1 MFLRLLCEA
10 RGRPGVLPW
19 VPCLA
24 ASLAVRAV
32 MRGPCDE
39 HGGHG
44 TCRGARA
51 ASKTQLLGWYLKA
64 LVSGPYAA
72 HLILTFFLI
81 SLVTD
86 SFYMLAGIDL
96 PVCGMPS
103 EHWCQSHSTISGLLL
118 STGPS
123 VSRPA
128 LGLLPTGVLPPSTGH
143 AQSLV
148 VARQCVPSSSA
159 WATRALQLDTTFSEK
174 M

>member
-19 VPCLA
+19 VPCPA
-24 ASLAVRAV
+24 ASPAVCAV

-39 HGGHG
+39 HMQGCMG
-44 TCRGARA
+44 
-51 ASKTQLLGWYLKA
+51 SKQDTALEWYLKT

-72 HLILTFFLI
+72 HLILIFFLI

-86 SFYMLAGIDL
+86 SLYMLAGIDL
-96 PVCGMPS
+96 AVCCMPS
-103 EHWCQSHSTISGLLL
+103 EHWCQSHSTISGLPL

-123 VSRPA
+123 VPRPA
-128 LGLLPTGVLPPSTGH
+128 LGLLPAGVLPPSTGH
-143 AQSLV
+143 AQSLA
-148 VARQCVPSSSA
+148 VAGQCVPSSRA
-159 WATRALQLDTTFSEK
+159 WATRALQLDTTFSKK